1 MNKLKISETDRVH
14 AIFFTASALASM
26 IEEHKCFKPFTFP
39 NVKDLCRKLTN
50 AIDYNS
56 RILFKSNV
64 DDKAT
69 DYSVQFIHLVERLIN
84 VVVIAN
90 HTMPNEDCI
99 KFENEFNELLK
110 KYNIHED

>member
-1 MNKLKISETDRVH
+1 MQNKLKISETDRVH

-56 RILFKSNV
+56 RILFKANV

-69 DYSVQFIHLVERLIN
+69 DYSVQFIHLVEKLIN
-84 VVVIAN
+84 VAVVAN
-90 HTMPNEDCI
+90 HTMPNDQCNE
-99 KFENEFNELLK
+99 FEKEFNELLK
-110 KYNIHED
+110 KYKLEE

>member
-1 MNKLKISETDRVH
+1 MTKLKMTEADRLH

-56 RILFKSNV
+56 KILFKSNT

-69 DYSVQFIHLVERLIN
+69 DYSVQFIHLVEKLIN
-84 VVVIAN
+84 VAVIVN
-90 HTMPNEDCI
+90 HTMDNDKCDN
-99 KFENEFNELLK
+99 FENDFNDLLK
-110 KYNIHED
+110 KYKIE